1 MADLTLDH
9 LLECDQRVLEHV
21 PVLLLSRRLR
31 PRYAGEVGLV
41 CGGGGGGGG
50 AAVQVILHVV
60 LVGLHCH
67 GDLVGEGAVSR
78 GKVRRESNGLEE
90 IAEESAFSFTFQHFQ
105 SYHRIYLSTIEP
117 IRL

>member
-41 CGGGGGGGG
+41 GGGG

-90 IAEESAFSFTFQHFQ
+90 IAEESAFSFNRITEFTCPQ
-105 SYHRIYLSTIEP
+105 SNRSGSRSGWFTEE
-117 IRL
+117 